1 MPTPAEI
8 KKAQAL
14 IFGTKKTTQE
24 LIFGTPSSTTRG
36 RKFGGTGLR

>member
-24 LIFGTPSSTTRG
+24 LIFGTKKTTQELI
-36 RKFGGTGLR
+36 FGGTGLR